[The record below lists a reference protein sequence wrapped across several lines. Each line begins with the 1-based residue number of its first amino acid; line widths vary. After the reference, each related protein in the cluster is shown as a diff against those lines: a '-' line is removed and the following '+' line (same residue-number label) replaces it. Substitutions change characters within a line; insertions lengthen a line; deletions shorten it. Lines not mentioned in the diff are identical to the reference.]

1 MLLFDV
7 GANRGDAV
15 IAGLNQ
21 GYRVIALE
29 AAPRVYGQ
37 LVKNFIYNPD
47 VVPLRMAV
55 SDKDGERLKFYEAD
69 EDGLSTLNK
78 EWLTNERMP
87 YAGKPHRE
95 VEVSTITIDALADTY
110 GDPDLIK
117 IDVEGAEWQ
126 VMKGMTRHYGGTL
139 CFEWTFETIAQH
151 EDQLDYLFTLGY
163 REMAAQYIV
172 NHLQEPQEWGN
183 MQSNNVNQ
191 LLGWHQLTSDEW
203 IDGGWKVANLRP
215 TADVGMLWV
224 RQSQAPIMFI
234 KVKSCSQLLASKE
247 AYVFATILVM
257 PLIVG
262 TVAPELITVVPKVGA
277 V

>member
-15 IAGLNQ
+15 VAGLAQ
-21 GYRVIALE
+21 GYRVIAIE
-29 AAPRVYGQ
+29 AAPRVFGE
-37 LVKNFIYNPD
+37 LVNNFIYNPD

-55 SDKDGERLKFYEAD
+55 SDKDGERLKFYEAY

-78 EWLTNERMP
+78 DWLTKEGMP

-95 VEVSTITIDALADTY
+95 CEVSTITIDKLCEIY

-126 VMKGMTRHYGGTL
+126 VMKGMTRHYGGTI
-139 CFEWTFETIAQH
+139 CFEWTFETMHQH

-163 REMAAQYIV
+163 REVAPQYIV
-172 NHLQEPQEWGN
+172 SHLEQPDEWFDLRV
-183 MQSNNVNQ
+183 NNTNQ
-191 LLGWHQLTSDEW
+191 LLAWHQLTSDDW

-224 RQSQAPIMFI
+224 R
-234 KVKSCSQLLASKE
+234 
-247 AYVFATILVM
+247 
-257 PLIVG
+257 
-262 TVAPELITVVPKVGA
+262 
-277 V
+277 